1 MYTSA
6 TSNMSNGE
14 WSEEIKQAVALLK
27 ANEFQVVPN
36 FPHRI
41 CLLGA
46 FNNHVQQIGQL
57 LAEKK
62 EMQGQLD
69 AYKAKYWFCE
79 GECGKGFCFDEWD
92 GHHEEEDI
100 TPFWCRECLK
110 KAETLLYLTE
120 EEMAEEEEES
130 N

>member
-1 MYTSA
+1 
-6 TSNMSNGE
+6 MSNE
-14 WSEEIKQAVALLK
+14 WSEKIKQAVALLE

-46 FNNHVQQIGQL
+46 FNNHVQQIGTL

-62 EMQGQLD
+62 ELQRELD
-69 AYKAKYWFCE
+69 AYKAKYWLCE
-79 GECGKGFCFDEWD
+79 GYCGKGFCVEEND
-92 GHHEEEDI
+92 GHHEDEDI

-110 KAETLLYLTE
+110 RAEDMLYLTE
-120 EEMAEEEEES
+120 EEMAEIAEEE
-130 N
+130 